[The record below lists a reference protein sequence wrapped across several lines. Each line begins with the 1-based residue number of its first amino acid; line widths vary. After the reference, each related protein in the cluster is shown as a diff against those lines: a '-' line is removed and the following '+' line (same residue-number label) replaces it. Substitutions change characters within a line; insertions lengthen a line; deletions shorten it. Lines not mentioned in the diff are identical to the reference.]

1 MTDKTMT
8 REQWAHLTQHNRD
21 KFLRSLVACDKPV
34 EASAKR
40 VGRRVV
46 GSWMSRLLNKLFPP
60 TR

>member
-1 MTDKTMT
+1 MSINKF
-8 REQWAHLTQHNRD
+8 RSALYKFNRLAGD
-21 KFLRSLVACDKPV
+21 LQAATHKKPV
-34 EASAKR
+34 EASVKR